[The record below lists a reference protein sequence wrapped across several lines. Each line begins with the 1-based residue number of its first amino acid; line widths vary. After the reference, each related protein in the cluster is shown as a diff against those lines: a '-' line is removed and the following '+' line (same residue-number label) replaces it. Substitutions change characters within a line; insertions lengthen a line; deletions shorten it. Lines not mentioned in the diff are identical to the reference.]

1 MLSVVGLEAGYAGPP
16 VLRGVDLEI
25 GDGEVVAVLGPNGAG
40 KTTLVRAVTGVV
52 RPRAGSITFDGRR
65 LDRLSAKAIVRAGV
79 AGVPQG
85 RRIFPGLTVL
95 DNLRVGAHTRGRQ
108 STSDVEWALDLFPG
122 LRAQAY
128 RPAGALPA
136 GEQQV
141 LALARAL
148 VSRPKLLVVD
158 ELSAGVSPAL
168 ACQLFDVLRGLS
180 LAGVALLVIDQF
192 LNLTLG
198 LADRALVVENGR
210 VSLSSDPGSLGP
222 ADVSWQST
230 HPGGGNPSAN
240 RTKGAPG

>member
-1 MLSVVGLEAGYAGPP
+1 MLTVAGLEVAYAGVP
-16 VLRGVDLEI
+16 VLRGIDLEV
-25 GDGEVVAVLGPNGAG
+25 GDREVVAVLGPNGAG
-40 KTTLVRAVTGVV
+40 KTTLARAVTGVV
-52 RPRAGSITFDGRR
+52 RPRAGSITFDGQR
-65 LDRLSAKAIVRAGV
+65 LDRLSTKAIVKAGV

-108 STSDVEWALDLFPG
+108 AASDVDWALDLFPG

-148 VSRPKLLVVD
+148 VSRPRLLVVD

-192 LNLTLG
+192 VNLTLE
-198 LADRALVVENGR
+198 LADRAFIIDNGGVYVCSEPGGLV
-210 VSLSSDPGSLGP
+210 LT
-222 ADVSWQST
+222 DVSWQST

>member
-1 MLSVVGLEAGYAGPP
+1 MLTVSGLEVAYGGVP
-16 VLRGVDLEI
+16 VLCGIDLEI
-25 GDGEVVAVLGPNGAG
+25 ADCEVLAVLGPNGAG
-40 KTTLVRAVTGVV
+40 KTTLVRALTGVV
-52 RPRAGSITFDGRR
+52 RPTAGSITFDGRR
-65 LDRLSAKAIVRAGV
+65 LDRLSPRAIVRTGLAS
-79 AGVPQG
+79 VPQG

-108 STSDVEWALDLFPG
+108 AVSDVDWALDLFPG
-122 LRAQAY
+122 LRAQSY

-148 VSRPKLLVVD
+148 VSRPKLLVAD

-168 ACQLFDVLRGLS
+168 ASQLFDVLRGLS

-192 LNLTLG
+192 VNLALA
-198 LADRALVVENGR
+198 LADRAIVVENGR
-210 VSLSSDPGSLGP
+210 VYVCSEPGGLVP

-230 HPGGGNPSAN
+230 HPDGGNASAN

>member
-1 MLSVVGLEAGYAGPP
+1 MLTVAGLEVGYSGAP
-16 VLRGVDLEI
+16 VLSGIDLEV
-25 GDGEVVAVLGPNGAG
+25 GDGEVLAVLGPNGAG
-40 KTTLVRAVTGVV
+40 KTTLARAVTGVV

-65 LDRLSAKAIVRAGV
+65 LDKSSPRAIVRAGV
-79 AGVPQG
+79 VGVPQG

-95 DNLRVGAHTRGRQ
+95 DNLRVGAHTRGRNA
-108 STSDVEWALDLFPG
+108 TTDVDWALSLFPG
-122 LRAQAY
+122 LRTQAY
-128 RPAGALPA
+128 RPAGALPV

-168 ACQLFDVLRGLS
+168 AVQLFDVLRGLS

-192 LNLTLG
+192 VNITIA
-198 LADRALVVENGR
+198 LADRAIVIENSR
-210 VSLSSDPGSLGP
+210 VSVCSEPGSLVL

-230 HPGGGNPSAN
+230 HPGGDDPSAN
-240 RTKGAPG
+240 RSKGAPG

>member
-1 MLSVVGLEAGYAGPP
+1 MLTVTGLEAGYGETP
-16 VLRGVDLEI
+16 VLRGVDFEV
-25 GDGEVVAVLGPNGAG
+25 GDGEVLAVLGPNGAG
-40 KTTLVRAVTGVV
+40 KTTLARALTGVV
-52 RPRAGSITFDGRR
+52 RPRAGAITFDGRR
-65 LDRLSAKAIVRAGV
+65 IDHLSPTAIVKAGLT
-79 AGVPQG
+79 AVPQG

-108 STSDVEWALDLFPG
+108 AASDVEWALGLFPG

-148 VSRPKLLVVD
+148 VSRPKLLVAD

-168 ACQLFDVLRGLS
+168 AVQLFDVLRGLS
-180 LAGVALLVIDQF
+180 LAGVSLLIIDQF
-192 LNLTLG
+192 VNLTLG
-198 LADRALVVENGR
+198 LADRAVVIENSR
-210 VSLSSDPGSLGP
+210 VCVCSAPGDLAL

-230 HPGGGNPSAN
+230 HPGGGDPPAN
-240 RTKGAPG
+240 RTKGAPK